1 MKTTSIACVLL
12 FLGLFFGSGC
22 AYMDVSP
29 VGDGDR
35 VMTGKVTYE
44 PANAVPDGAILS
56 IRIVDNSNL
65 ATGPVLL
72 GQQRI
77 PISGPPPFEF
87 RAEYRAEDALLRR
100 GVNVEAKVLVNGK
113 LRYTNLMAHVVTLY
127 RSTDAQQIMLQ
138 ATAP

>member
-1 MKTTSIACVLL
+1 MKTTPMACVPL
-12 FLGLFFGSGC
+12 FLGLLFGSGC

-56 IRIVDNSNL
+56 IRVVDNSNMT
-65 ATGPVLL
+65 AGPVLL

-77 PISGPPPFEF
+77 PISGSPPFEF
-87 RAEYRAEDALLRR
+87 RAEYQADDALLRR

-113 LRYTNLMAHVVTLY
+113 LRYANLTGHVVTLD
-127 RSTDAQQIMLQ
+127 RAAAPQEITLMP
-138 ATAP
+138 TAP

>member
-1 MKTTSIACVLL
+1 MKTTPMACVPL
-12 FLGLFFGSGC
+12 FLGLLFGSGC

-29 VGDGDR
+29 VGDDDR

-44 PANAVPDGAILS
+44 PANSVPAGAILS
-56 IRIVDNSNL
+56 IRIVENSNL
-65 ATGPVLL
+65 AAGPVLL

-87 RAEYRAEDALLRR
+87 RAEYQADDALLRR

-113 LRYTNLMAHVVTLY
+113 LRYTNLTAYIVTLN
-127 RSTDAQQIMLQ
+127 RSKDGQLIMLQ